1 MHTYHLHPRP
11 LCVVVGDPIPTTG
24 LTTRDADA
32 LTKQLLDT
40 ITQTYFSYHPELD

>member
-11 LCVVVGDPIPTTG
+11 LAIVIGDPISTVG

-32 LTKQLLDT
+32 LTERLLSI
-40 ITQTYFSYHPELD
+40 ITATYIEYHPELS